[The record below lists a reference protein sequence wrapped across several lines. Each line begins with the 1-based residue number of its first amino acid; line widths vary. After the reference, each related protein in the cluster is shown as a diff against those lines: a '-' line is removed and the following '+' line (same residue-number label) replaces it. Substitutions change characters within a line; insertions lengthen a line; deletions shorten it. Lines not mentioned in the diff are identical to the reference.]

1 MSDKEKK
8 VLKIL
13 TMEAQSNP
21 LCLFQYTS
29 FDNEYLNQFK
39 KRRAMNIRK
48 MQLLRK
54 QYFMLLVAS
63 QNLSWQSRS
72 YWTRARSQSFWEVD
86 CQVNGDEF
94 FKSNFRMKR
103 SVFIELCDNLRVLEK
118 KDTPLRK
125 AISLHKRVA
134 IALYALGSSAEYRT
148 IGNMFGVGKS
158 TVCEIVLEFCTQT
171 WKQLSLT
178 YMPSFPLTREK
189 VSELVQ
195 GFEAIGFPQCMGAID
210 GCHIEIH
217 PRSEDA
223 TDYYNYKGWYSTIL
237 LALVDARYRFIY
249 INVGSPGR
257 CNDSQIFESSTLKTQ
272 LEKCPYLDEMR
283 TPVSGVDVPI
293 FIIGDS
299 AFRFSKTLMKPY
311 AFQVSQNEDEK
322 NFNYSLSKV
331 RRVVENAFG
340 HVKARFRRIGKGIDN
355 QIQNANIIIKAC
367 CVLHNFLNER
377 NDSINEKWISA
388 LQIVERNRQYPHQ
401 EISANDRQNNAEII
415 RKSLATLFTERV
427 AVDVDGVGDSQSLE
441 GTADS

>member
-1 MSDKEKK
+1 
-8 VLKIL
+8 
-13 TMEAQSNP
+13 
-21 LCLFQYTS
+21 
-29 FDNEYLNQFK
+29 
-39 KRRAMNIRK
+39 
-48 MQLLRK
+48 
-54 QYFMLLVAS
+54 
-63 QNLSWQSRS
+63 
-72 YWTRARSQSFWEVD
+72 
-86 CQVNGDEF
+86 
-94 FKSNFRMKR
+94 MKR
-103 SVFIELCDNLRVLEK
+103 SVFIELCENLRVLEK

-148 IGNMFGVGKS
+148 IGNMVGVGKS

-171 WKQLSLT
+171 WKHLSLT

-189 VSELVQ
+189 VSKLVQ
-195 GFEAIGFPQCMGAID
+195 GFEAVGFPQCMGAVD
-210 GCHIEIH
+210 GCHIEVH

-223 TDYYNYKGWYSTIL
+223 TDYYNYKGSYSTIL

-249 INVGSPGR
+249 INVGSQGR
-257 CNDSQIFESSTLKTQ
+257 CNDSQIFESSTLKTH

-299 AFRFSKTLMKPY
+299 AFRFSKMLMKPY

-322 NFNYSLSKV
+322 NFNYFLSKV

-377 NDSINEKWISA
+377 NDSINHKWISA

-415 RKSLATLFTERV
+415 RKSLATLFTERA
-427 AVDVDGVGDSQSLE
+427 AVDVEGVGDSQSLK
-441 GTADS
+441 GIADS